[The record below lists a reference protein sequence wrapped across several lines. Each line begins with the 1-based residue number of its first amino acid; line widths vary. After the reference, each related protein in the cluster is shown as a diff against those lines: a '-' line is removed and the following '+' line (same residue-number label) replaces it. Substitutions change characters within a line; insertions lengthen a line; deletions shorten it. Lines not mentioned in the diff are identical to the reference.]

1 MPKRRTRLEIY
12 FDVLRAIKN
21 GNDRKTRMM
30 HAANISGHRLNEILD
45 SLICQGFI
53 EELKTLHWG
62 DKQISVKY
70 DFTPKG
76 EKIMNYLEYTE
87 EFLSEI
93 DLKELFRDKD
103 TRI

>member
-12 FDVLRAIKN
+12 FDVLKAIKN
-21 GNDRKTRMM
+21 GNDMKTLMM
-30 HAANISGHRLNEILD
+30 HAANISGHRLNETLR

-53 EELKTLHWG
+53 KELKTLHWS
-62 DKQISVKY
+62 DKKIRATY

-87 EFLSEI
+87 EVLSEI
-93 DLKELFRDKD
+93 DLKELFRDKN

>member
-12 FDVLRAIKN
+12 IDVLRAIKN
-21 GNDRKTRMM
+21 GNDMKTRMI
-30 HAANISGHRLNEILD
+30 HAANISLHRLSEVLN

-53 EELKTLHWG
+53 EEVKTIHWS
-62 DKQISVKY
+62 DKQMRITY

-76 EKIMNYLEYTE
+76 EKMMEYLEYSE

-93 DLKELFRDKD
+93 DLKELFRDKN

>member
-1 MPKRRTRLEIY
+1 VPKRRTRLEIY

-21 GNDRKTRMM
+21 GSDIKTRMM
-30 HAANISGHRLNEILD
+30 QAANISGHRINEILK

-53 EELKTLHWG
+53 EELKTIHWS
-62 DKQISVKY
+62 DKKIRVTY

-87 EFLSEI
+87 EFLNEI

-103 TRI
+103 SRV